1 MSRQLRAA
9 HGTMISAYIAR
20 AAVLGRFE
28 IGASAANGNR
38 GNRPFLDK
46 TEFL

>member
-1 MSRQLRAA
+1 
-9 HGTMISAYIAR
+9 MISAYIAR
-20 AAVLGRFE
+20 AAVLGGCE
-28 IGASAANGNR
+28 IGASAGNGNR